1 MILRIGV
8 TIPGSACLKS
18 QNHLSKL
25 SQIMD
30 YEIVKAG
37 IIAAITQY
45 GGKIL
50 LAIIAL
56 IIGRIVIGKISDLV
70 SNLMDKRKV
79 DRDVQPFLNSL
90 VSVLLNVMLLL
101 SIAGIVG
108 IETSSFVAVLGAAGL
123 AVGLALQGSLA
134 NFAGGVLILIFK
146 PYRVG
151 DLINAQGFT
160 GVVEGVQIFNTV
172 LVTPDNKTIILPN
185 GPLSTSPVTNI
196 SGKGKIRVDMVFAA
210 GSQNGADKIRA
221 SVQKVVD
228 ACPTALKDVSH
239 DILVTKLTENAIFFD
254 VRVWTPS
261 ATYWDTYYNV
271 HEGISRQFAQ
281 DGIQAPKPAE
291 VSVALK
297 Q

>member
-1 MILRIGV
+1 MIQGTFNFDLIK
-8 TIPGSACLKS
+8 A
-18 QNHLSKL
+18 
-25 SQIMD
+25 QIL
-30 YEIVKAG
+30 
-37 IIAAITQY
+37 AAVTQY

-50 LAIIAL
+50 LAIFAL
-56 IIGRIVIGKISDLV
+56 IIGRFLIAKVTSLI
-70 SNLMDKRKV
+70 NNAMDRRKV
-79 DRDVQPFLNSL
+79 DRDVQPFLLSL
-90 VSVLLNVMLLL
+90 IGVLLNVMLLL

-123 AVGLALQGSLA
+123 AIGLALQGSLA

-160 GVVEGVQIFNTV
+160 GVVEGVQIFNTI
-172 LVTPDNKTIILPN
+172 LVTPDNKTIIIPN
-185 GPLSTSPVTNI
+185 GSLSTSPITNI

-210 GSQNGADKIRA
+210 GSQNGVDNIRTA
-221 SVQKVVD
+221 VQRVVD
-228 ACPTALKDVSH
+228 ACPTALKDINH

-261 ATYWDTYYNV
+261 EYYWDTYYYVN
-271 HEGISRQFAQ
+271 EGISRQFSQ

-291 VSVALK
+291 VSVAIK

>member
-1 MILRIGV
+1 MDFDIIKAQIWPLV
-8 TIPGSACLKS
+8 TL
-18 QNHLSKL
+18 
-25 SQIMD
+25 
-30 YEIVKAG
+30 
-37 IIAAITQY
+37 Y
-45 GGKIL
+45 GGKIV
-50 LAIIAL
+50 LAIVAF
-56 IIGRIVIGKISDLV
+56 IIGRLIVGKISSML
-70 SNLMDKRKV
+70 SNVMEKRKV
-79 DRDVQPFLNSL
+79 DRDVQPFLSSL
-90 VSVLLNVMLLL
+90 IVVLLNVMLLL

-151 DLINAQGFT
+151 DLISAQGFT
-160 GVVEGVQIFNTV
+160 GTVEGVQIFNTI

-185 GPLSTSPVTNI
+185 GALSTSPITNI

-210 GSQNGADKIRA
+210 GSQNGVDKIRA
-221 SVQKVVD
+221 SVQKAID
-228 ACPTALKDVSH
+228 ACPTALKDVQH

-261 ATYWDTYYNV
+261 ATYWETYYDV
-271 HEGISRQFAQ
+271 HEGISRQFAL

-291 VSVALK
+291 LSVAVK

>member
-1 MILRIGV
+1 MIPEKLNFELI
-8 TIPGSACLKS
+8 KS
-18 QNHLSKL
+18 Q
-25 SQIMD
+25 
-30 YEIVKAG
+30 
-37 IIAAITQY
+37 IIYAVTQY

-50 LAIIAL
+50 LAVLAL
-56 IIGRIVIGKISDLV
+56 IIGRIIIGKITSLIHRA
-70 SNLMDKRKV
+70 MDKRNV

-90 VSVLLNVMLLL
+90 INVLLNVMLLL

-123 AVGLALQGSLA
+123 AVGLALQGSLG

-160 GVVEGVQIFNTV
+160 GVVEGVQIFNTI

-210 GSQNGADKIRA
+210 GGQNGVDKIRA
-221 SVQKVVD
+221 SIQKVVN
-228 ACPTALKDVSH
+228 ACPSALRDVEH

-261 ATYWDTYYNV
+261 ATYWDTYYYV

>member
-1 MILRIGV
+1 V
-8 TIPGSACLKS
+8 TITVSDCLKS
-18 QNHLSKL
+18 QNHPFKRPHT
-25 SQIMD
+25 MD
-30 YEIVKAG
+30 YDIIKAD
-37 IIAAITQY
+37 IITAVTQY
-45 GGKIL
+45 GGKVL

-56 IIGRIVIGKISDLV
+56 IIGRIVIGKISNV
-70 SNLMDKRKV
+70 ISNIMDKRKV
-79 DRDVQPFLNSL
+79 DRDVQPFLSSL
-90 VSVLLNVMLLL
+90 ISVLLNIMLLL

-108 IETSSFVAVLGAAGL
+108 IQTSSFVAVLGASL

-151 DLINAQGFT
+151 DLINTQGFT

-185 GPLSTSPVTNI
+185 GPLSTAPITNI

-210 GSQNGADKIRA
+210 GSQNGADKIRT
-221 SVQKVVD
+221 SIQRVVD
-228 ACPTALKDVSH
+228 ACPTALKHVPH

-254 VRVWTPS
+254 VRVWTSS

-281 DGIQAPKPAE
+281 DGVEAPKPAE

>member
-1 MILRIGV
+1 MSFDIIK
-8 TIPGSACLKS
+8 A
-18 QNHLSKL
+18 
-25 SQIMD
+25 QIWTLATM
-30 YEIVKAG
+30 
-37 IIAAITQY
+37 Y

-50 LAIIAL
+50 LALVAF
-56 IIGRIVIGKISDLV
+56 IIGRFIVGKISSML
-70 SNLMDKRKV
+70 SNVMEKRKV
-79 DRDVQPFLNSL
+79 DRDVQPFLSSL
-90 VSVLLNVMLLL
+90 IVVLLNVMLLL

-160 GVVEGVQIFNTV
+160 GTVEGVQIFNTI

-185 GPLSTSPVTNI
+185 GALSTSPITNI

-210 GSQNGADKIRA
+210 GSQNGVDKIRA
-221 SVQKVVD
+221 SVQKAID
-228 ACPTALKDVSH
+228 ACPTALKDVQH

-261 ATYWDTYYNV
+261 ETYWDTYYSV
-271 HEGISRQFAQ
+271 HEGISRQFAI

-291 VSVALK
+291 LSVAVK